1 MKLALPLAV
10 IVTFLAAAASGAVLH
25 VPQEHATIQAA
36 IDASISGD
44 VVLVAP
50 GAYHEAL
57 TFRGRRITLKS
68 TAGPAETILDG
79 SSFEM
84 SILTARGGEN
94 LSTRVEGFTF
104 RHGFGTT
111 TVACNL
117 TGRKGGAIL
126 VLNAGLS
133 IIDCVFED
141 NGAADEGNGGAIF
154 ACAADVSITLSRF
167 DRNLAAHG
175 GAIQYLGLS
184 TLRLMID
191 RSSFRENAA
200 SSGGAISG
208 NLQQS
213 TELTIDGSQFEAN
226 DGGGGG
232 GAMDLYAS
240 GAAKIAITGTTFAG
254 NHSSHGGAV
263 LGYFT
268 GSAEARVEGCQFTGG
283 VAVEGGGA
291 SFRASQDALVEMTNC
306 DFRNNETAGG
316 GGLFAVAMGTPPE
329 PGGRVRINA
338 CRFFDNVAHECCGA
352 GLFID
357 SCFTDG
363 PPPRGNGLNFGG
375 GADLRTVSAGS
386 VVLSNS
392 LFAGNSAPRGGG
404 VHVGSCAG
412 GTIDLVNCTIVD
424 NDGGVQLR
432 LGSPKL
438 IGASDVSAITLVNS
452 IVRGNGNGQVAI
464 DHEYAPSTASA
475 TYNDIEGGFAGA
487 GNVDLAP
494 SFVDAAA
501 RDYRLSSGSA
511 CIDAGDN
518 RALDAAITRD
528 LAGQPRFAD
537 DPRTRDHGAGNGP
550 QVDLGAYEFH
560 PGTAGRRRVAVY

>member
-1 MKLALPLAV
+1 MRLVLPLV
-10 IVTFLAAAASGAVLH
+10 LVTASLAAAAPAAVLR
-25 VPQEHATIQAA
+25 VPQDHATIQAA

-44 VVLVAP
+44 TVLVAP
-50 GAYHEAL
+50 GTYPEAL
-57 TFRGRRITLKS
+57 TFRGRRITLRS
-68 TAGPAETILDG
+68 TEGPSKTILDG
-79 SSFEM
+79 SGFAT
-84 SILTARGGEN
+84 SILTARGGET

-104 RHGFGTT
+104 RHGLGTT
-111 TVACNL
+111 TPACNL
-117 TGRKGGAIL
+117 SGRKGGAIFI
-126 VLNAGLS
+126 LNAGLS

-154 ACAADVSITLSRF
+154 GCAADISITLSRF
-167 DRNLAAHG
+167 DRNRASHG
-175 GAIQYLGLS
+175 GAIKYLGLS

-191 RSSFRENAA
+191 RSSFRENVA

-208 NLQQS
+208 TLQQN
-213 TELTIDGSQFEAN
+213 TELTIGGSQFDAN

-232 GAMDLYAS
+232 GALDLYGV
-240 GAAKIAITGTTFAG
+240 GAAKVAIQDTAFAG
-254 NHSSHGGAV
+254 NSSSHGGSV

-268 GSAEARVEGCQFTGG
+268 GAAQARFEGCQFIGG
-283 VAVEGGGA
+283 EAIDGGGA
-291 SFRASQDALVEMTNC
+291 SLSATQEALVEVTHC
-306 DFRNNETAGG
+306 DFRNNEAAGG
-316 GGLFAVAMGTPPE
+316 GGLFAVAMGTLPE

-338 CRFFDNVAHECCGA
+338 CRFFDNVAHDCCGA

-357 SCFTDG
+357 PCFTDG
-363 PPPRGNGLNFGG
+363 PLPRGNGLNFGG
-375 GADLRTVSAGS
+375 GADLRTVSTGS

-392 LFAGNSAPRGGG
+392 LFVGNSAPRGGG
-404 VHVGSCAG
+404 VHGGSCAG

-424 NDGGVQLR
+424 NDRGVQIR
-432 LGSPKL
+432 LGSPTL
-438 IGASDVSAITLVNS
+438 IGSFGVSTITLVNS
-452 IVRGNGNGQVAI
+452 IVRGNGHGEVAI
-464 DHEYAPSTASA
+464 EHEHPGSAASV

-494 SFVDAAA
+494 SFVDASA

-518 RALDAAITRD
+518 RALDAAITHD
-528 LAGQPRFAD
+528 LAGRPRLAD

-560 PGTAGRRRVAVY
+560 PDKAGRRRAVVH